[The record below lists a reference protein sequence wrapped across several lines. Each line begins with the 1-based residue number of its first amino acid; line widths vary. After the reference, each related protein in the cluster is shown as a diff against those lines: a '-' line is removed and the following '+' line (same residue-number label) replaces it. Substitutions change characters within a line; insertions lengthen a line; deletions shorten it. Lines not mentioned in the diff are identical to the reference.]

1 MRAKGPWL
9 FWTMRT
15 VQTEENAAALLRRYF
30 CTRFLRRKTRSESM
44 VFFMSEFVDFCTGV
58 AHVDERRLVQLNN
71 YAM

>member
-1 MRAKGPWL
+1 
-9 FWTMRT
+9 
-15 VQTEENAAALLRRYF
+15 
-30 CTRFLRRKTRSESM
+30 M